1 MTQTQRGVFLV
12 LEGISGAGKS
22 TLAARF
28 ASLPGW
34 IKEATITPD
43 LTGLLD
49 TIDVHATAADHMG
62 FWLALQY
69 AIRARI
75 EPELLA
81 GRNVVLESYVYR
93 TIASHSVLIDG
104 HPPKVNWSRALE
116 PDLAVLLDA
125 KEPVRLA
132 RIGARDAAYAE
143 GV

>member
-1 MTQTQRGVFLV
+1 
-12 LEGISGAGKS
+12 
-22 TLAARF
+22 
-28 ASLPGW
+28 
-34 IKEATITPD
+34 
-43 LTGLLD
+43 
-49 TIDVHATAADHMG
+49 MG

-75 EPELLA
+75 EPDLLA